1 VHGITNGNQVNK
13 APGNLAR
20 RDRLL
25 GKLSEYMGKTELP
38 KAEIA
43 RGMGTSAS
51 AICKWIDGTNKPR
64 PATLDRIE
72 NFLERQS
79 TPGLTREE
87 VLKAF
92 EWFRRESSLT
102 DAGIAREMGFYPLT
116 IYAWNVGRCEPD
128 YVSMK
133 KTESYLLEKAPE
145 YLNGD

>member
-1 VHGITNGNQVNK
+1 LG
-13 APGNLAR
+13 
-20 RDRLL
+20 RLR
-25 GKLSEYMGKTELP
+25 EYMGKTELP

-43 RGMGTSAS
+43 RGIGTSLW
-51 AICKWIDGTNKPR
+51 AICKWIDGTSKPR
-64 PATLDRIE
+64 PAPLDRIE

-92 EWFRRESSLT
+92 EWLRRETSLT
-102 DAGIAREMGFYPLT
+102 DAGIAREMDFYPLA

-128 YVSMK
+128 YASMK
-133 KTESYLLEKAPE
+133 KIESYLLEKAPE

>member
-1 VHGITNGNQVNK
+1 MRQ
-13 APGNLAR
+13 
-20 RDRLL
+20 RD
-25 GKLSEYMGKTELP
+25 LP

-43 RGMGTSAS
+43 RAIGTSLS
-51 AICKWIDGTNKPR
+51 AIYKWFDGTNKPR

-72 NFLERQS
+72 NFLDRQR

-116 IYAWNVGRCEPD
+116 LYAWNAGRCEPD
-128 YVSMK
+128 YGSVK
-133 KTESYLLEKAPE
+133 KIESYLLEKAPE

>member
-1 VHGITNGNQVNK
+1 VHGIINGNQVNK
-13 APGNLAR
+13 APGTLAR

-25 GKLSEYMGKTELP
+25 GSLSEYMGKTELP

-51 AICKWIDGTNKPR
+51 AIYKWIDGTNKPR

-79 TPGLTREE
+79 APGLTREE

-92 EWFRRESSLT
+92 EWFCRESSLT

-116 IYAWNVGRCEPD
+116 LYAWNVGRYEPN
-128 YVSMK
+128 YASLK
-133 KTESYLLEKAPE
+133 KIESYLREKAPE
-145 YLNGD
+145 YLRGD